1 MANHP
6 RKRPRTEP
14 DVDDCDSS
22 MLNQGVGA
30 AALAS
35 LAGKVQSVPLLIA
48 VYSFKGGC
56 GKTTLSINLG
66 ATLAKYGHRTLLA
79 DLDPQGNLS
88 TFFSPA
94 QSNEEEGIDEEGD
107 GEIEIDLTREEEEEL
122 DSGNFITN
130 TPLFPEVEEL
140 TTAMAGE
147 LNFKERD
154 SGNRI
159 ISSVYS
165 EGSPLWDLF
174 REEKR
179 KADFKCEIVQL
190 CNMEGITDL
199 PTDLFLLPGNPALCE
214 VEDELAKTNSD
225 KPANFYKLCSIR
237 KMLLETAKA
246 NDIDFVLVD
255 CGPSSSAL
263 NRTIVLSCDYLLP
276 PCMADSFSSSS
287 VYRLLKKVLPQWMQ
301 AHRLYMRNKDDLL
314 NDEGYGDQMKR
325 ICEEGFMFPQDPPQ
339 ILPFLVM
346 NFSMGNHRGY
356 TDASGKKL
364 KEMVAKSDSAFSML
378 VDTITYAP
386 EIQKKNIVFKP
397 AKIRAVGQ
405 LEPKDSR
412 SISFLKKI
420 KEAVTVGHEMGQP
433 PVLITHELVRNLSCE
448 LGESNSEVEKKYK
461 TLFAEVTYAKEKF
474 RSLASFI
481 VNLRECN

>member
-48 VYSFKGGC
+48 VYSFKARPEP
-56 GKTTLSINLG
+56 IVN
-66 ATLAKYGHRTLLA
+66 ALARCKLEDSVCTLA

-287 VYRLLKKVLPQWMQ
+287 VYR
-301 AHRLYMRNKDDLL
+301 
-314 NDEGYGDQMKR
+314 
-325 ICEEGFMFPQDPPQ
+325 
-339 ILPFLVM
+339 
-346 NFSMGNHRGY
+346 GY